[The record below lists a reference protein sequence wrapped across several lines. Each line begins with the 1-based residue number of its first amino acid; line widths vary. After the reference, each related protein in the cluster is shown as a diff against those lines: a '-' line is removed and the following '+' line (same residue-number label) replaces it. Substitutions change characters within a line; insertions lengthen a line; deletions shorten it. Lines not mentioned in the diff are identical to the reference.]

1 MGIKYEVIAKAG
13 TYESNGETKTRWH
26 KCGVV
31 LESSKGLSLKL
42 ESLPIVFDGWLNL
55 WEPKAKEDAPA
66 PKKSRGSSG
75 FDDLDEPPF

>member
-55 WEPKAKEDAPA
+55 WEPKAKDGEKGPA
-66 PKKSRGSSG
+66 KRGSVHDME
-75 FDDLDEPPF
+75 DDIPF